1 MTFVGTI
8 DELLAKYAN
17 DLNDLKVRVEELE
30 EKCEELEQKAR
41 D

>member
-17 DLNDLKVRVEELE
+17 DLNELKERVEELE

>member
-1 MTFVGTI
+1 MSFVGTI

-17 DLNDLKVRVEELE
+17 DISDLKERVEALE